1 MKHTIEPEVTYR
13 YVAGI
18 DNFLNVLRFDDVDV
32 ASDTNE
38 LEYGV
43 TQRLFLRP
51 VKKPGHAERSRD
63 EDRKRIRMRMGV
75 GSMPRIGRRLEGV
88 AGVRQPRVDQLAA
101 DAEVFLQ
108 RELWRSRDGWPA
120 QYL

>member
-1 MKHTIEPEVTYR
+1 VIERTFASDKVEKLFSGYDVKHTIEPEITYR

-43 TQRLFLRP
+43 TQRLFVRP
-51 VKKPGHAERSRD
+51 VKARPCVEK
-63 EDRKRIRMRMGV
+63 
-75 GSMPRIGRRLEGV
+75 
-88 AGVRQPRVDQLAA
+88 AA
-101 DAEVFLQ
+101 RGEQ
-108 RELWRSRDGWPA
+108 REDVDTDMDQGQVEVKERGD
-120 QYL
+120 

>member
-1 MKHTIEPEVTYR
+1 MIERTFDSALVEKLFGYDVKHTIEPEVTYR

-51 VKKPGHAERSRD
+51 AKSTAVQETVRMTNGSDPD
-63 EDRKRIRMRMGV
+63 EDGEGIEE
-75 GSMPRIGRRLEGV
+75 RRGDSKASGL
-88 AGVRQPRVDQLAA
+88 RRAA
-101 DAEVFLQ
+101 
-108 RELWRSRDGWPA
+108 S
-120 QYL
+120 

>member
-1 MKHTIEPEVTYR
+1 MDIRPPVIERTFTSGWVRNLLRRDFKHTVEPEITYR

-43 TQRLFLRP
+43 TQRLFHTAEAGDSEE
-51 VKKPGHAERSRD
+51 KPCKTPTGAR
-63 EDRKRIRMRMGV
+63 
-75 GSMPRIGRRLEGV
+75 
-88 AGVRQPRVDQLAA
+88 
-101 DAEVFLQ
+101 
-108 RELWRSRDGWPA
+108 
-120 QYL
+120 